1 MTPLRMLSRVL
12 LPLPLAPMS
21 PMLRPASICQ
31 ETSCRTGT
39 PAKVLTRF
47 SARMSVMG
55 SSLMY
60 VSCTR
65 QPCKLL
71 VAGRGAPPAR
81 ECAQG
86 HSAHPLVC
94 QRQTVTGLVCTPYLE
109 SCPRTAP
116 LGNAA
121 LCTLT

>member
-1 MTPLRMLSRVL
+1 
-12 LPLPLAPMS
+12 MS

-55 SSLMY
+55 SSLMHA
-60 VSCTR
+60 SCTR
-65 QPCKLL
+65 QPCKFLI
-71 VAGRGAPPAR
+71 AGRGTPPAR

-86 HSAHPLVC
+86 HYAHRLVC
-94 QRQTVTGLVCTPYLE
+94 QRQPGTGLVYTSYLE
-109 SCPRTAP
+109 TCQRTAP

>member
-47 SARMSVMG
+47 SARISVMG
-55 SSLMY
+55 SSLIHA
-60 VSCTR
+60 SCTR
-65 QPCKLL
+65 QEYPIKDNERARGVGHLAAVWCPVRPFGIAP
-71 VAGRGAPPAR
+71 VALRAYNFTYILWIYR
-81 ECAQG
+81 
-86 HSAHPLVC
+86 
-94 QRQTVTGLVCTPYLE
+94 
-109 SCPRTAP
+109 
-116 LGNAA
+116 A
-121 LCTLT
+121 L